1 MGKKILV
8 FWLCAIAAAFGQTA
22 GSVVENQKPLP
33 DIPAL
38 MHAAERNQRTAEAI
52 EKNYLYHSMQIASE
66 SDGHGGVKKTETR
79 EYVVFWIAGVPV
91 RRLLK
96 RNGKELS
103 PDEQKKE
110 SEKIDKE
117 AEKAREKRDRAD
129 AEGRESDPRGHQEVT
144 VSRILE
150 LGSFSNPRRVELG
163 GRDTIMV
170 DYTGDPKAKT
180 RNRNEE
186 VIRDV
191 VGTVWVDEQDRVL
204 IRAEGHFIDNFK
216 VGGGLLVNIQKGT
229 SFSLEMKKINGEVWL
244 PAVLAGQGSMR
255 ALLFFSFNGDGRI
268 MNSDYRRFKTTST
281 IVPVEPPEPIPAE
294 RP

>member
-1 MGKKILV
+1 
-8 FWLCAIAAAFGQTA
+8 
-22 GSVVENQKPLP
+22 
-33 DIPAL
+33 
-38 MHAAERNQRTAEAI
+38 MHAAERNQRTAEAV
-52 EKNYLYHSMQIASE
+52 EKNYLYHSTQIASE
-66 SDGHGGVKKTETR
+66 SDGHGGIKKTETR
-79 EYVVFWIAGVPV
+79 EYDVFWIAGVPV
-91 RRLLK
+91 RRLVK

-129 AEGRESDPRGHQEVT
+129 AEGKESDPRGHDEVT

-150 LGSFSNPRRVELG
+150 LGSFSNPRRVKLG

-229 SFSLEMKKINGEVWL
+229 SFSLEMKKVNDEVWL
-244 PAVLAGQGSMR
+244 PAVLTGRGSMR

-268 MNSDYRRFKTTST
+268 VNSDYRRFKTTST
-281 IVPVEPPEPIPAE
+281 IVPVEHPELPALDQ
-294 RP
+294 P